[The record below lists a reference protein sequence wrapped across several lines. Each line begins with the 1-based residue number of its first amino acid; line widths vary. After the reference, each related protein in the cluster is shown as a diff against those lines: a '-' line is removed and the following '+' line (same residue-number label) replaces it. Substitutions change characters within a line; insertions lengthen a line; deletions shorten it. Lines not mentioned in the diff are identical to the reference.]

1 MFSLTLLTKSFFHAL
16 RGLSSVYRHEQNFRL
31 QVWAALVV
39 IVFGGYV
46 GITLK
51 EWVIIILVI
60 TLVLLLELLNTVIER
75 MIDVIKPKIHEYVR
89 VIKDVMAAAVLIS
102 SLAAVV
108 VGIIVFYPY
117 VQDLLR

>member
-1 MFSLTLLTKSFFHAL
+1 M
-16 RGLSSVYRHEQNFRL
+16 
-31 QVWAALVV
+31 